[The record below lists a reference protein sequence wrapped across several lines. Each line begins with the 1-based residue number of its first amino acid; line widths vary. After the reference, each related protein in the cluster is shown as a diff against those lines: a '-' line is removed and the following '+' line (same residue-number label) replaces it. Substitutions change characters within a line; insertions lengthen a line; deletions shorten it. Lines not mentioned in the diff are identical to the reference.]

1 MPAGEKGAAVGFL
14 SGAIEGFY
22 GQPWT
27 AAERAQLFDWMAA
40 WGLNTY
46 LYAPKD
52 DLHHRAL
59 WREPYAEGA
68 RDEMRRL
75 VAACAARSLS
85 FVYAISPGLDIDYSQ
100 EGELRRLLARLDQMW
115 SLGCRDFALLFDDIP
130 AAPDARWPSLATA
143 QAGVTN
149 AVSTWLGARHP
160 AARLLFCPTAYC
172 GRMVSAGL
180 GGDGYL
186 PAIGRALSPE
196 IDILWTGPDI
206 VSSAIDA
213 AHVREVAPV
222 LGRPPVIWDNL
233 HANDYDGRRFFC
245 GPYSGRPPELRREVR
260 GLLSNPNSEL
270 ALNYVPLATL
280 ARFVHA
286 AGAWDPRREYLE
298 AMREW
303 EPAFASV
310 RTPLSLEDL
319 ILFGDCYYL
328 PREYGPGAESLYAAA
343 RQMLDGD
350 DPDATRTFSRLAA
363 RLRTACDA
371 ITELRHRPLFH
382 ALSRRIWELREEL
395 DQVERAA
402 ASRSK
407 PPGPAASHRGG
418 IVGRLERLRMER
430 RTS

>member
-1 MPAGEKGAAVGFL
+1 MPGGEQGGAACFL

-22 GQPWT
+22 GAPWT
-27 AAERAQLFDWMAA
+27 AGERAQLFDWLAA
-40 WGLNTY
+40 WDLNTY

-59 WREPYAEGA
+59 WREPYADEM

-75 VAACAARSLS
+75 VEACRARALS
-85 FVYAISPGLDIDYSQ
+85 FVYAISPGLDIDYCRDD
-100 EGELRRLLARLDQMW
+100 ERHRLLARLEQMR
-115 SLGCRDFALLFDDIP
+115 SLGCHEFALLFDDIP
-130 AAPDARWPSLATA
+130 AKPDARWESLGAA
-143 QAGVTN
+143 QARVTN
-149 AVSTWLGARHP
+149 GVLAWLRERQP

-172 GRMVSAGL
+172 GRMVADGL

-186 PAIGRALSPE
+186 QTIGRDLLPE

-206 VSSAIDA
+206 VSSVIDV
-213 AHVREVAPV
+213 AHVREVAAV
-222 LGRPPVIWDNL
+222 LRRPPVIWDNL

-245 GPYSGRPPELRREVR
+245 GPYSGRPPELRQEVR
-260 GLLSNPNSEL
+260 GILSNPNSEL
-270 ALNYVPLATL
+270 PLNYVPLLTL

-286 AGAWDPRREYLE
+286 AGAWDPRREYLD

-303 EPAFASV
+303 APAFASV
-310 RTPLSLEDL
+310 RMPLSIDDL

-328 PREYGPGAESLYAAA
+328 PREYGPEADALYGAA
-343 RQMLDGD
+343 RLMLAGD
-350 DPDATRTFSRLAA
+350 DADATRIFTGLAA

-402 ASRSK
+402 AARST
-407 PPGPAASHRGG
+407 PRPGPAASHRGG
-418 IVGRLERLRMER
+418 IVGRLERLRMEQR
-430 RTS
+430 A